1 LAFLSFSTSAASTIR
16 QEESALSI
24 HLPLPPP
31 PTSIEATTVEA
42 VVEAIVV
49 AVVEAVVETIVV
61 ASIQCIANCRSED
74 SGAEGSQ
81 ADPHQTAVK
90 SLIACEETGIDI

>member
-1 LAFLSFSTSAASTIR
+1 LPFLSFSTSTASTIR

-24 HLPLPPP
+24 HLPLPPL
-31 PTSIEATTVEA
+31 PTSIEAATVEA
-42 VVEAIVV
+42 VIV

-74 SGAEGSQ
+74 SGAESSQ

-90 SLIACEETGIDI
+90 SLVACEETGIDI